1 MSGDRTT
8 FNTTSTPPRDMRPK
22 VVILALIVVLAMGA
36 LVARLVWLQIL
47 QNNYYK
53 NQAVE
58 NSTRVTF
65 LRAPRGNIYDRHGSL
80 LATNKQS
87 LSMIAI
93 PAQLDNVK
101 DLATRLSRVLNEPYA
116 KVLQELLK
124 AKASGSVLPV
134 VIDHDVD
141 MNIVSRFFENKLFL
155 PGIDIMPDISRSYP
169 NAEVTAH
176 VLGYCGSI
184 SQVQLLHKPSRK
196 MGDVV
201 GQDGV
206 ERLYDDQLRGT
217 DGEQRV
223 RVNAMGNSLSA
234 ATSHPQITK
243 EPVAGKPLVLSLDLD
258 LQKAAYEALG
268 PRSGA
273 IVAIDPQNG
282 EVLAMVSRPSYD
294 PNVFTKRITPA
305 VWKRI
310 NAPDHPLFNRALSG
324 YPPGSIWKAITL
336 LAALQCGAVK
346 PDTKLHVSGGIS
358 LGGFFFGD
366 WTSTTGLFDLVK
378 CLAWSRDSAFYQ
390 MALKMKPEQIKEW
403 GVKFGAGRPTGL
415 ELRHEGKGLVP
426 DSAWKERVYHEKWYP
441 GNTLHMSIGQ
451 TYVQVTPAQAA
462 RIFGGLGMKGKI
474 PGLHLV
480 MKIADRQIPAPRC
493 EMVKT
498 NPVYLKVV
506 LDGLKAVVASG
517 TGGATRLGDVAVA
530 GKTGSAEA
538 PPVGSK
544 THAWFACYAPA
555 DKPRIA
561 IACFVEHGGHGGST
575 CAPLA
580 KIVLEKF
587 FAVSKPVAADKEK
600 PPEAA
605 AKTKTVKNKNSKRR
619 AAVR

>member
-1 MSGDRTT
+1 VVMSGDRT
-8 FNTTSTPPRDMRPK
+8 FINTDSGSADASRDMRPK
-22 VVILALIVVLAMGA
+22 MFVLSLIIVLAMGA

-47 QNNYYK
+47 QNGYYK

-65 LRAPRGNIYDRHGSL
+65 LRAPRGNIYDRHGNL

-101 DLATRLSRVLNEPYA
+101 DLSARLA
-116 KVLQELLK
+116 KVIDMPEPKILEELLK
-124 AKASGSVLPV
+124 AKVSGSVLPV

-141 MNIVSRFFENKLFL
+141 MTTVARFFENKLFL
-155 PGIDIMPDISRSYP
+155 PGIDILPDISRSYP

-184 SQVQLLHKPSRK
+184 SQAQLDRRPDRK

-201 GQDGV
+201 GQDGI
-206 ERLYDDQLRGT
+206 ERLYDDQLRGV

-234 ATSHPQITK
+234 ATSKPQITK
-243 EPVAGKPLVLSLDLD
+243 ESIPGKPIVVSIDLD

-268 PRSGA
+268 ARSGA

-324 YPPGSIWKAITL
+324 YPPGSIWKALTL
-336 LAALQCGAVK
+336 LAALQVGAVK

-366 WTSTTGLFDLVK
+366 WTGTTGLFDLVK

-403 GVKFGAGRPTGL
+403 AVKFGAGRPTGL

-426 DSAWKERVYHEKWYP
+426 DSEWKERVYHEKWYP

-462 RIFGGLGMKGKI
+462 RIFAGLGMKGKV
-474 PGLHLV
+474 PNLHLV
-480 MKIADRQIPAPRC
+480 MKIADRQIPSPKC
-493 EMVKT
+493 ETVKT

-517 TGGATRLGDVAVA
+517 TGGATKLGDVEVA

-538 PPVGSK
+538 PPAGSK

-580 KIVLEKF
+580 KVVLEKF
-587 FAVSKPVAADKEK
+587 FAVSKPLPSDKEEVQK
-600 PPEAA
+600 PAA
-605 AKTKTVKNKNSKRR
+605 PLKPKRR
-619 AAVR
+619 H